1 MDAAA
6 GGGDARLPRNKGKTK
21 RAPAAAPPPPAE
33 REARGRDRF
42 EALWHDYHDLL
53 QETEAKKRRLE
64 RMHRRKLGLLAEVKF
79 LRKKFSSFVNDDPQQ
94 THYSLK
100 NKKAR
105 QQIPSTLGMNEGPS
119 TSKGANM
126 DSNQDSAMN
135 GVGAGRQ
142 GYQDHSEPGRHDL
155 AGVDEDMMMNSNVN
169 LSGYR
174 DTGNSPATD
183 DKRATAW
190 QDRVA
195 LKI

>member
-1 MDAAA
+1 MDAA
-6 GGGDARLPRNKGKTK
+6 GGGEARLPRNKGKTK

-33 REARGRDRF
+33 SGRGRDRF

-94 THYSLK
+94 TQYSLK

-105 QQIPSTLGMNEGPS
+105 QQVPSTLGMNEGPS
-119 TSKGANM
+119 TSKGASM
-126 DSNQDSAMN
+126 DLNQDSAMN
-135 GVGAGRQ
+135 GVGVGRQ

>member
-1 MDAAA
+1 MD

-21 RAPAAAPPPPAE
+21 RAPAAAPPPPPE
-33 REARGRDRF
+33 SGRGRDRF

-94 THYSLK
+94 TQYSLK
-100 NKKAR
+100 NKKPR

-119 TSKGANM
+119 TSKGTNM
-126 DSNQDSAMN
+126 DLNQDSAMLQN

-155 AGVDEDMMMNSNVN
+155 AGVDEDMMNSNVN
-169 LSGYR
+169 MSLHRG
-174 DTGNSPATD
+174 TGNSPATD

>member
-1 MDAAA
+1 MD

-21 RAPAAAPPPPAE
+21 RAPAAAPPPPPE
-33 REARGRDRF
+33 SGRGRDRF

-94 THYSLK
+94 TQYSLK
-100 NKKAR
+100 NKKPR

-119 TSKGANM
+119 TSKGTNM
-126 DSNQDSAMN
+126 DLNQDSAMN

-155 AGVDEDMMMNSNVN
+155 AGVDEDMMNSNVN
-169 LSGYR
+169 MSLHRG
-174 DTGNSPATD
+174 TGNSPATD

>member
-1 MDAAA
+1 MDAS
-6 GGGDARLPRNKGKTK
+6 GGDARLPRNKGKTK

-94 THYSLK
+94 TQYSLK
-100 NKKAR
+100 NKKPR

-119 TSKGANM
+119 TSKGASM
-126 DSNQDSAMN
+126 DLNQDSAMN

-155 AGVDEDMMMNSNVN
+155 ARVDEDMMNSNVN